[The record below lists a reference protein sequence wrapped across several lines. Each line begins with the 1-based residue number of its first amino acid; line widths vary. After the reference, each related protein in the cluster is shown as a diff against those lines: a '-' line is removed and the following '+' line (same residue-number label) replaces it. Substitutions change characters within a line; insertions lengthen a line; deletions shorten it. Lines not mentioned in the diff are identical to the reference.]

1 MSYVLIILTI
11 ILIWTMLLRPR
22 RRARQAIP
30 SIIQVFRDHNAVGL
44 RNAKTIDE
52 IGFEFKTPKS
62 VIARMFRAPDY
73 RLMALQ
79 SLIKST
85 VIKMTAAGKLYLY
98 EETPAAAK
106 RKRKPKTRRER

>member
-22 RRARQAIP
+22 RRAKQAIP

-52 IGFEFKTPKS
+52 LGFEFKTP
-62 VIARMFRAPDY
+62 RMFRVPDY
-73 RLMALQ
+73 RLTALS
-79 SLIKST
+79 SLIKAT
-85 VIKMTAAGKLYLY
+85 VIQLTEEGKLYLY
-98 EETPAAAK
+98 KENPAAAK

>member
-22 RRARQAIP
+22 RRAKQAIP

-52 IGFEFKTPKS
+52 TP
-62 VIARMFRAPDY
+62 RMFRVPDY
-73 RLMALQ
+73 RLTALS
-79 SLIKST
+79 SLIKAT
-85 VIKMTAAGKLYLY
+85 VIQLTEEGKLYLY
-98 EETPAAAK
+98 KENPAAAK